1 MSNQMDQAIQSVIDL
16 HVLIE
21 NVFTGQNA
29 EQSLTPLLNSF
40 DQNFKMVTVQGQS
53 IGLAEVKNLFSQNIG
68 KPSLK
73 ITILKSTA
81 LYEFENYCWVQYQ
94 EHQQTDE
101 TETVRTSTACIKVE
115 DEKCYWVYL
124 HETLVPH
131 LLNSSRAP

>member
-1 MSNQMDQAIQSVIDL
+1 MSKQMDQAIQSVIDL

-29 EQSLTPLLNSF
+29 EQSLSPLLDSF

-53 IGLAEVKNLFSQNIG
+53 IGFAEVNSLFSQNIG
-68 KPSLK
+68 KKPSLK
-73 ITILKSTA
+73 IDIIKSTA

-94 EHQQTDE
+94 EHQQTNE

-115 DEKCYWVYL
+115 DEKCYWIYL
-124 HETLVPH
+124 HETLVP
-131 LLNSSRAP
+131 SSS

>member
-68 KPSLK
+68 KKPSLK

-124 HETLVPH
+124 HETLVGTYF
-131 LLNSSRAP
+131 A

>member
-1 MSNQMDQAIQSVIDL
+1 MSKQMDQAIQSVIDL

-68 KPSLK
+68 KKPSLK

-94 EHQQTDE
+94 EHQQTSE

-115 DEKCYWVYL
+115 DKKCYWVYL
-124 HETLVPH
+124 HETLVP
-131 LLNSSRAP
+131 SSS

>member
-1 MSNQMDQAIQSVIDL
+1 MDQAIQSVIDL

-40 DQNFKMVTVQGQS
+40 AQNFKMVTVQGQS
-53 IGLAEVKNLFSQNIG
+53 IDLAEVKNLFSQNIG
-68 KPSLK
+68 KKPSLK

-94 EHQQTDE
+94 ELQQTSE

-115 DEKCYWVYL
+115 DKKCYWVYL
-124 HETLVPH
+124 HETLIP
-131 LLNSSRAP
+131 SS

>member
-68 KPSLK
+68 KKPSLK

-81 LYEFENYCWVQYQ
+81 LYEFENDCWVQNQ

-124 HETLVPH
+124 HETLVP
-131 LLNSSRAP
+131 SSS

>member
-1 MSNQMDQAIQSVIDL
+1 MSKQMDQAIQSVIDL

-21 NVFTGQNA
+21 NIFTGQNA

-68 KPSLK
+68 KKPSLK

-94 EHQQTDE
+94 ENQQTDE

-124 HETLVPH
+124 HETLVP
-131 LLNSSRAP
+131 SSS

>member
-1 MSNQMDQAIQSVIDL
+1 MSKQMDQAIQSVIDL

-29 EQSLTPLLNSF
+29 VQSLTPLLNSF

-68 KPSLK
+68 KKPSLK

-94 EHQQTDE
+94 EHQQTSE

-115 DEKCYWVYL
+115 DKKCYWVYL
-124 HETLVPH
+124 HETLIP
-131 LLNSSRAP
+131 SS

>member
-29 EQSLTPLLNSF
+29 EQSLIPLLNSF

-68 KPSLK
+68 KKPSLK

-115 DEKCYWVYL
+115 DKKCYWVYL
-124 HETLVPH
+124 HETLIP
-131 LLNSSRAP
+131 SS

>member
-1 MSNQMDQAIQSVIDL
+1 MSKQMDQAIQSVIDL

-68 KPSLK
+68 KKPSLK

-115 DEKCYWVYL
+115 DKKCYWIYL
-124 HETLVPH
+124 HETLVP
-131 LLNSSRAP
+131 SSS

>member
-1 MSNQMDQAIQSVIDL
+1 MSKQMDQAIQSVIDL

-53 IGLAEVKNLFSQNIG
+53 IGLAEVKNLLSQNIG
-68 KPSLK
+68 KKPSLK

-94 EHQQTDE
+94 EHQQTSE

-124 HETLVPH
+124 HETLVP
-131 LLNSSRAP
+131 SSS

>member
-1 MSNQMDQAIQSVIDL
+1 MSKQMDQAIQSVIDL

-21 NVFTGQNA
+21 NVFTGKNA
-29 EQSLTPLLNSF
+29 EQSLSPLLDSF

-53 IGLAEVKNLFSQNIG
+53 IGLAEVNSLFSQNIG
-68 KPSLK
+68 KKPSLK
-73 ITILKSTA
+73 IDIIKSTA

-115 DEKCYWVYL
+115 DKKCYWVYL
-124 HETLVPH
+124 HETLVP
-131 LLNSSRAP
+131 SSS

>member
-1 MSNQMDQAIQSVIDL
+1 MSKQMDQAIQSVIDL

-53 IGLAEVKNLFSQNIG
+53 IDLAEVKNLFSQNIG
-68 KPSLK
+68 KKPSLK

-81 LYEFENYCWVQYQ
+81 LFEFENYCWVQYQ
-94 EHQQTDE
+94 EHQQTSE

-124 HETLVPH
+124 HETLVP
-131 LLNSSRAP
+131 SSS

>member
-21 NVFTGQNA
+21 NVFTEQNA

-68 KPSLK
+68 KKPSLK

-94 EHQQTDE
+94 EHQQTSE

-124 HETLVPH
+124 HETLVP
-131 LLNSSRAP
+131 SSS

>member
-1 MSNQMDQAIQSVIDL
+1 MSKQMDQAIQSVIDL

-21 NVFTGQNA
+21 NVFTGQNT

-68 KPSLK
+68 KKPSLK

-94 EHQQTDE
+94 EHQQTSE

-124 HETLVPH
+124 HETLAP
-131 LLNSSRAP
+131 SSS

>member
-29 EQSLTPLLNSF
+29 EQSLIPLLNSF

-68 KPSLK
+68 KKPSLK

-94 EHQQTDE
+94 ENQQTDE

-124 HETLVPH
+124 HETLVP
-131 LLNSSRAP
+131 SSS

>member
-68 KPSLK
+68 KKPSLK
-73 ITILKSTA
+73 SLFLKAQPYTNLKITVGCNIRNISKLMKPKQYGLPQPALK
-81 LYEFENYCWVQYQ
+81 
-94 EHQQTDE
+94 
-101 TETVRTSTACIKVE
+101 
-115 DEKCYWVYL
+115 
-124 HETLVPH
+124 
-131 LLNSSRAP
+131 

>member
-1 MSNQMDQAIQSVIDL
+1 MSNQMDRAIQSVIDL

-29 EQSLTPLLNSF
+29 VQSLTPLLNSF

-68 KPSLK
+68 KKPSLK

-124 HETLVPH
+124 HETLVP
-131 LLNSSRAP
+131 SSS

>member
-1 MSNQMDQAIQSVIDL
+1 MSNQMDQAIQNVIDL

-29 EQSLTPLLNSF
+29 EQSLTPLLSSF

-53 IGLAEVKNLFSQNIG
+53 IDLAEVKNLFSQNIG
-68 KPSLK
+68 KKPSLK

-94 EHQQTDE
+94 EHQQTSE

-124 HETLVPH
+124 HETLVP
-131 LLNSSRAP
+131 SSS

>member
-1 MSNQMDQAIQSVIDL
+1 MSKQMDQAIQSVIDL

-53 IGLAEVKNLFSQNIG
+53 ISLAEVKNLFSQNIG
-68 KPSLK
+68 KKPSLK

-94 EHQQTDE
+94 EHQQTSE

-124 HETLVPH
+124 HETLVP
-131 LLNSSRAP
+131 SSS

>member
-1 MSNQMDQAIQSVIDL
+1 MSNQMNQAIQSVINL

-21 NVFTGQNA
+21 NVFTSQNA

-68 KPSLK
+68 KKPSLK

-94 EHQQTDE
+94 EHQQTSE

-124 HETLVPH
+124 HETLVP
-131 LLNSSRAP
+131 SSS

>member
-68 KPSLK
+68 KKPSLK

-94 EHQQTDE
+94 EHQQTSE

-124 HETLVPH
+124 HETLIP
-131 LLNSSRAP
+131 SSS

>member
-68 KPSLK
+68 KKPSLK

-101 TETVRTSTACIKVE
+101 TETVQTSTACIKVE
-115 DEKCYWVYL
+115 DKKCYWIYL
-124 HETLVPH
+124 HETLVP
-131 LLNSSRAP
+131 SSS

>member
-1 MSNQMDQAIQSVIDL
+1 MSKQMDQAIQSVIDL

-53 IGLAEVKNLFSQNIG
+53 IGLAKVKNLFSQNIG
-68 KPSLK
+68 KKPSLK

-94 EHQQTDE
+94 EHQQTSE

-124 HETLVPH
+124 HETLVP
-131 LLNSSRAP
+131 SSF

>member
-1 MSNQMDQAIQSVIDL
+1 MSNQMDRAIQSVIDL

-29 EQSLTPLLNSF
+29 EQNLSPLLDSF

-53 IGLAEVKNLFSQNIG
+53 IGLTEVKSLFSQNMG
-68 KPSLK
+68 KKPSLK
-73 ITILKSTA
+73 ISILKSTA

-101 TETVRTSTACIKVE
+101 TETLRTSTACIKVE
-115 DEKCYWVYL
+115 GEKCYWVYL
-124 HETLVPH
+124 HETLVP
-131 LLNSSRAP
+131 LDN

>member
-68 KPSLK
+68 KKPSLK

-115 DEKCYWVYL
+115 DKKCYWVYL
-124 HETLVPH
+124 HETLIP
-131 LLNSSRAP
+131 SS

>member
-16 HVLIE
+16 HILIE
-21 NVFTGQNA
+21 NVFTGKNA
-29 EQSLTPLLNSF
+29 EQSLSPLLDSF
-40 DQNFKMVTVQGQS
+40 DQNFKMVTVRGQS

-68 KPSLK
+68 KKPSLK
-73 ITILKSTA
+73 ITIIKSIA

-115 DEKCYWVYL
+115 DKKCYWVYL
-124 HETLVPH
+124 HETLVP
-131 LLNSSRAP
+131 SSS

>member
-1 MSNQMDQAIQSVIDL
+1 MSKQMDQAIQSVIDL

-40 DQNFKMVTVQGQS
+40 AQNFKMVTVQGQS
-53 IGLAEVKNLFSQNIG
+53 IDLAEVKNLFSQNIG
-68 KPSLK
+68 KKPSLK

-94 EHQQTDE
+94 ELQQTSE

-115 DEKCYWVYL
+115 DKKCYWVYL
-124 HETLVPH
+124 HETLVP
-131 LLNSSRAP
+131 SSS

>member
-21 NVFTGQNA
+21 NVFTGKNA
-29 EQSLTPLLNSF
+29 EQSLSPLLNSF
-40 DQNFKMVTVQGQS
+40 DQNFKMVTVQGRS

-68 KPSLK
+68 KKPSLK
-73 ITILKSTA
+73 IDIIKSAA

-124 HETLVPH
+124 HETLVP
-131 LLNSSRAP
+131 SS

>member
-1 MSNQMDQAIQSVIDL
+1 MSKQMDQAIQSVIDL

-29 EQSLTPLLNSF
+29 EQSLTSLLNSF

-68 KPSLK
+68 KKPSLK

-94 EHQQTDE
+94 EHQQTSE

-124 HETLVPH
+124 HETLVP
-131 LLNSSRAP
+131 SSS

>member
-1 MSNQMDQAIQSVIDL
+1 MSKQMDQAIQSVIDL

-40 DQNFKMVTVQGQS
+40 AQNFKMVTVQGQS
-53 IGLAEVKNLFSQNIG
+53 IDLAEVKNLFSQNIG
-68 KPSLK
+68 KKPSLK

-94 EHQQTDE
+94 EHQQTSE

-124 HETLVPH
+124 HETLVP
-131 LLNSSRAP
+131 SSS